1 MPKLRNINPLGD
13 VDVPLIVRSL
23 KAGEEFECS
32 DAVAARLLEQV
43 GNYELVNDD
52 LDSLT
57 IPELEKYAADR
68 DIDLTGLTKK
78 PAIISA
84 IKKG

>member
-1 MPKLRNINPLGD
+1 MPKLRTPTRW
-13 VDVPLIVRSL
+13 VRWTCRSSAAAR
-23 KAGEEFECS
+23 AGEEFEVHRRAGRS
-32 DAVAARLLEQV
+32 RLLEQV